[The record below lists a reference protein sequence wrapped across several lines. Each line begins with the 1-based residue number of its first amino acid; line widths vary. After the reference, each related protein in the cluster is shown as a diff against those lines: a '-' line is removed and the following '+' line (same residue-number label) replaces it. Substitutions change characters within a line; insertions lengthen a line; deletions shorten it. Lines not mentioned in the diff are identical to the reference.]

1 MSTQKSLRALNHLHT
16 RCWSNELLY
25 KNFILWGTALKSE
38 FIINVEQKTFF
49 LTYPKISTENLKE
62 SIFSIRKLW
71 VEADNFPATN

>member
-1 MSTQKSLRALNHLHT
+1 MSSQKSLRALHHLHT

-62 SIFSIRKLW
+62 SVFSIRKL
-71 VEADNFPATN
+71 